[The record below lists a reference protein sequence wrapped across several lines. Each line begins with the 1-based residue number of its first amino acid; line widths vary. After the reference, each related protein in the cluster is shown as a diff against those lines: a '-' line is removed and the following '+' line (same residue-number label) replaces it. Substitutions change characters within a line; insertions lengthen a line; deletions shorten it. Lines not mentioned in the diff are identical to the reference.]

1 MPELLQAIQLDLA
14 LLNHLQRQITEPL
27 NERNRAI
34 LFLVVDKF
42 DLGQSTSYVDIFANT
57 RQCAM
62 WAILAVRHLCGSS
75 FQVLSRLLSGRS
87 EREVVHRAVSSAC
100 GLVASPFPPAF
111 AGRKLKKP
119 FSVTAK
125 PTIYFL
131 CFLH

>member
-87 EREVVHRAVSSAC
+87 E
-100 GLVASPFPPAF
+100 P
-111 AGRKLKKP
+111 K
-119 FSVTAK
+119 
-125 PTIYFL
+125 
-131 CFLH
+131 